1 MAEEEE
7 GAREGH
13 AMDTNLMVEEEE
25 GARDGHAIDL
35 NLMAEEEE
43 GARDGHAI
51 DLNLMAEEEE
61 GAREGHAMDTN
72 LMVEEEEQA
81 REEEA
86 DAQGNAKKKELTDN
100 ERFGI
105 YFALRVIELRDGE
118 VHLYDK
124 VLVATLMNV
133 CVRTVSRIWNL
144 AKEQLDL
151 GQEVNVS
158 SKKKGNVG
166 RKRKELDMARTATI
180 PLNRR
185 RTIRSL
191 ARCLGVP
198 YSTLHDRFQ
207 LKELKRITN
216 TVKPFL
222 KPANK
227 IARLKFCISMM
238 DEHSI
243 STPYPSFKSMNNM
256 VHIDE
261 KWYDMTR
268 VKNTY
273 YVLPG
278 EREPERTVSN
288 TNSIG
293 KVMFLTAV
301 AKPRYNDEGQLT
313 FDGKIGTWAF
323 VVETEA
329 QRNSQN
335 RDRGTGKQ

>member
-1 MAEEEE
+1 
-7 GAREGH
+7 
-13 AMDTNLMVEEEE
+13 MDT
-25 GARDGHAIDL
+25 

-43 GARDGHAI
+43 
-51 DLNLMAEEEE
+51 E
-61 GAREGHAMDTN
+61 
-72 LMVEEEEQA
+72 A
-81 REEEA
+81 REEEV
-86 DAQGNAKKKELTDN
+86 DAQGNPRKKELSAN
-100 ERFGI
+100 ERFGV

-144 AKEQLDL
+144 ANDQLDL

-158 SKKKGNVG
+158 SKKENVG
-166 RKRKELDMARTATI
+166 RKRKELDLARTTTV

-198 YSTLHDRFQ
+198 RSMLHDRFQ
-207 LKELKRITN
+207 LKELKHITN
-216 TVKPFL
+216 IVKPFL

-227 IARLKFCISMM
+227 LASLKFCISMM
-238 DEHSI
+238 DEHSV
-243 STPYPSFKSMNNM
+243 STPCPSFKSMNNM

-261 KWYDMTR
+261 KWYEMTR

-278 EREPERTVSN
+278 EPEPERTVLN
-288 TNSIG
+288 TKSIG

-301 AKPRYNDEGQLT
+301 AKPRYNDEGDMS

-323 VVETEA
+323 VVDTKA
-329 QRNSQN
+329 QRSSQN
-335 RDRGTGKQ
+335 KDRGTIEPRLSACPLDTSVDVDNQPPREVEWRLSGLGSCESPRADGFTNW